1 MNGPLE
7 AGADGHQKDGIGRS
21 PAVIAGDHYKQKTL
35 AFLENR
41 WQDNKIES
49 YKDLYQVQEIWK
61 FFDLAHIQ
69 LCTLIVCAIAYFV
82 FFDDFKKL

>member
-7 AGADGHQKDGIGRS
+7 AGADGNQKDGIGRS

-41 WQDNKIES
+41 
-49 YKDLYQVQEIWK
+49 
-61 FFDLAHIQ
+61 
-69 LCTLIVCAIAYFV
+69 
-82 FFDDFKKL
+82 